1 VIDDRHAS
9 RSLRLRRSALLILL
23 ALATAGATDARA
35 AEADDILGAWDTQG
49 GISRV
54 KIARC
59 GDDYCGEITWIK
71 PLPPGSPGEGTSSE
85 RRDTH
90 NPDPALTGRP
100 LIGLRI
106 LTNFKYRNDEATWAG
121 GSIYD
126 PEHGKSYSARMRLL
140 DRDRLELRGYIGIPL
155 FGRTVVWTRSHAD
168 LRQAEGTAD
177 SAVPK

>member
-9 RSLRLRRSALLILL
+9 RSLRPRRSAFLILF
-23 ALATAGATDARA
+23 ALAGVAATDARA
-35 AEADDILGAWDTQG
+35 AEADDILGVWDTQG

-59 GDDYCGEITWIK
+59 GDDYCGEIMWIK
-71 PLPPGSPGEGTSSE
+71 PLPGSSGEGASSD

-106 LTNFKYRNDEATWAG
+106 LTNFKYRIDDVTWAG

-126 PEHGKSYSARMRLL
+126 PEHGNSYSARMRLL

-155 FGRTVVWTRSHAD
+155 FGRTVIWTRSHGD
-168 LRQAEGTAD
+168 PGQAEGAAA
-177 SAVPK
+177 SAAP